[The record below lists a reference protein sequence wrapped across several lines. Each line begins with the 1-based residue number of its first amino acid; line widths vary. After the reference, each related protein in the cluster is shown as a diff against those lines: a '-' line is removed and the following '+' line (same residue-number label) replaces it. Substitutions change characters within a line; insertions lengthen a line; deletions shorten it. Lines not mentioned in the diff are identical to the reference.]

1 MAMSTDFVG
10 TISIEQVAD
19 LSSMIVR
26 EVEKAIVGK
35 RDISELAMAAI
46 LCPGGHLLLEDRP
59 GLAKTLLAS
68 SFSKALGLDFK
79 RIRLSPDLVPED
91 IVGGCAF
98 VDGSG
103 PCVVRKGP
111 IFGQLLLA
119 EEMNR
124 ASPQIQSVLLGAMQ
138 EGHVLLEGESL
149 PLPRPFIVVATQNPT
164 EREDS
169 FPLSESQLDR
179 FVVKL
184 SVGYPLREEE
194 EEILRRRV
202 ERRKDTVALNAIVSP
217 DIFLAMREAVEKV
230 HVDPDIRAYIVGIA
244 ARSRIHPRLAAG
256 VSPRGSVAL
265 LKLARA
271 WAAMQGRDF
280 VAPEDIIRLASP
292 AFSHRVAI
300 DPCKDDPKVSRAS
313 IIDEIVRSAP
323 APNYSDGSS

>member
-1 MAMSTDFVG
+1 MSTDPVG
-10 TISIEQVAD
+10 MISIEQVAD
-19 LSSMIVR
+19 FSSMIVR

-35 RDISELAMAAI
+35 RDVGELAMAAI

-91 IVGGCAF
+91 IVGGYAF
-98 VDGSG
+98 VGGTG
-103 PCVVRKGP
+103 PCAVRKGP
-111 IFGQLLLA
+111 IFAQLLLA
-119 EEMNR
+119 EEINR
-124 ASPQIQSVLLGAMQ
+124 ASPQIQSVLLEAMQ
-138 EGHVLLEGESL
+138 EGQVVLEGESL
-149 PLPRPFIVVATQNPT
+149 ALPRPFIVVATQNPI
-164 EREDS
+164 ELEDS
-169 FPLSESQLDR
+169 IPLSESQLDR
-179 FVVKL
+179 FVMKL

-202 ERRKDTVALNAIVSP
+202 ERRKDAVALNAIVSP
-217 DIFLAMREAVEKV
+217 EILLAMREAVEKV
-230 HVDPDIRAYIVGIA
+230 HVDPDIRAYIVAIA
-244 ARSRIHPRLAAG
+244 ECSRGHPRLAAG

-280 VAPEDIIRLASP
+280 VAPEDVKRLASP
-292 AFSHRVAI
+292 ALSHRVAL
-300 DPCKDDPKVSRAS
+300 DTRGENLRVSRAS

-323 APNYSDGSS
+323 APSYSDGSS